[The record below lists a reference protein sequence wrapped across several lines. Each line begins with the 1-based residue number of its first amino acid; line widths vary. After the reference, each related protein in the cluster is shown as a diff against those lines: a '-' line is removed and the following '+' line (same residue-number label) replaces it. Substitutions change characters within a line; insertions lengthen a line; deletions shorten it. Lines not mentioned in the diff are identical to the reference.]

1 MRKLN
6 KLRPA
11 VAVFALCFALGAQA
25 LEVGGVKLEERIKQG
40 NAELVLNGAGI
51 RTKVFFKVYVGALYA
66 SQKSSSAAALIDGGA
81 RRMSLTLLR
90 DLDADSLFGALKDG
104 LAANHSEA
112 EMTAIK
118 PQVDQLAEIMK
129 KIGGGKTG
137 NVIDLDFTADGLA
150 VAFNGEAKGKVAG
163 AAFNKSMLKIW
174 LGDNPVDS
182 SLKKALLGS

>member
-1 MRKLN
+1 MRKFN
-6 KLRPA
+6 NFRPA
-11 VAVFALCFALGAQA
+11 VAVFALCFALSAQA

-66 SQKSSSAAALIDGGA
+66 SQKSNNAATLIDGA
-81 RRMSLTLLR
+81 AKRMSLTLLR

-150 VAFNGEAKGKVAG
+150 VSFNGDAKGKVAG
-163 AAFNKSMLKIW
+163 PGFNKAMLKIW
-174 LGDNPVDS
+174 LGDNPVDN

>member
-1 MRKLN
+1 MKKLN

-11 VAVFALCFALGAQA
+11 AAVFALCFALGAQA
-25 LEVGGVKLEERIKQG
+25 LEVAGVKVEERVKQG
-40 NAELVLNGAGI
+40 ATELVLNGAGI
-51 RTKVFFKVYVGALYA
+51 RTKVIFKVYVGALYA
-66 SQKSSSAAALIDGGA
+66 SQKTNSAAALIDGGA
-81 RRMSLTLLR
+81 KRMSLTLLR
-90 DLDADSLFGALKDG
+90 DLDADSLFDALRDG

-150 VAFNGEAKGKVAG
+150 
-163 AAFNKSMLKIW
+163 
-174 LGDNPVDS
+174 
-182 SLKKALLGS
+182 